1 MSQVWGGTAFQSLI
15 SLVQYAD
22 DPMIE
27 SGCNRQL
34 SYMEGSGVRL
44 IVSGSR
50 PLRGR
55 GKHLALLLVLILLM
69 PILTPFGGAASTL
82 QVASDDFGV
91 LAALDDAL
99 QDREGSA
106 DAPEVEVMA
115 LANITNME
123 SKVRPI
129 TDADPLDE
137 VDVGRSKVSLRNT
150 TAPPVNHPRPY
161 QMLMD
166 SSTHPES
173 FPDNLIDTLFELPD
187 DFNDPLAIGLN
198 SYVLYLNYTSRT
210 GHQHEAWDYGSFTGD
225 IIAFGDDFR
234 PFENAIDIDGD
245 TEPDVIVS
253 LSLAGFLLEDQ
264 GDTWGIETS
273 GGLLPVPEEI
283 WLKPTF
289 VWHVEVIDS
298 GDALWHDMASMQ
310 VSLMKGFAY
319 NLLEN
324 GESYALVI
332 DSRFTQPPHDFDL
345 RVGLERVEI
354 SITGVFNTVLDLI
367 TSLFSTGLSGEIFT
381 ITEVMAPYLIEI
393 ENPDNP
399 GDPRQTTCQGGLE
412 QNNEPYYNASLHH
425 MEESQN
431 HRCALGVGIGYVHFD
446 SKDSNDERDVLEV
459 AYLDAAVHP
468 VESSNRLPEEVDIIL
483 RNDNLAANSLD
494 TVEYFGQRETDLFL
508 HYFED
513 RSNYTEPS
521 STAEYGNTTDAE
533 VWLRGLPAGSM
544 SEEEIAATFTMLGM
558 APDSDDLPGNVPN
571 RLSFIIG
578 IKNFSRD
585 ATGNGNHPNL
595 PVNPGSPP
603 DSLICLVGSGPVKSV
618 EFIAYIKRYGDD
630 DDRSRTSIMVED
642 LPPALI
648 LHGTFQLPAGG
659 GLRVLYDNPNLDLF
673 SQFIDDTLLNLVEIV
688 LDIGAIVNGLPAAIL
703 ASTGQGGGTVVAEMY
718 SRVSLGSGNSARV
731 SSSIGM
737 IGLEM
742 ASSDHPVIVD
752 TDHVMLSL
760 DRDLE
765 TVPGRIKDEIP
776 LVEVALSAR
785 ISGVH
790 RFKHQYDPI
799 SEVREVE
806 INGTSRAA
814 MDFAYMEHDGG
825 TLEGQMQD
833 AHFTDRPQNIRIEQ
847 TTERVLYLAD
857 DRIGTIT
864 YTASEGAQRNALR
877 LESLPSTFEI
887 LLGDELGYSSEEPLG
902 AIHLQITNATEPTTM
917 SEDHIMFW
925 MDKDVSEAT
934 LSGRLSNITHISRIS
949 PEIEGASGKEGN
961 GQVILERSSS
971 SRMDILLRDETSH
984 SDPYLGFNA
993 SIRLDPL
1000 PASVG
1005 FDYPSEVS
1013 SSGLELPSLGEQEG
1027 VASLAFFIG
1036 DMVGLGRTVSDL
1048 LEALTTDLAGGGGEE
1063 QDVLLSLSLDA
1074 GEDFSLIADIEK
1086 GDMVAGEPDWVH
1098 GISLGIAKH
1107 SRLQYNFSNLPV
1119 TFVGSQRD
1127 AISNYLADGIIS
1139 KGEKQGFIDRMSTIM
1154 GKDNATRLANS
1165 LEDGEIIED
1174 EWLRMDRE
1182 AMEKIGLLFEERRS
1196 WHTRLWIPSLP
1207 HKINELRFNY
1217 SRQAE
1222 IPTWEMLLDVEDW
1235 KPARSGLMIK
1245 AYGLNGYD
1253 IELEMEGLDT
1263 SKAQNTVVKT
1273 LIGSD
1278 DSNAVPRTTVD
1289 MQFSLGDNLE
1299 FVRAL
1304 MLNHRVKQRVEV
1316 FVKDIPAQASLVG
1329 TIGDILLIDFEVPE
1343 NLRVGKRSAEAAMLQ
1358 LMTWKE
1364 NRWWPATVFMRDLP
1378 GQMHLAMRP
1387 HEVFDITA
1395 PSEFQG
1401 TMTLDY
1407 TSNTDTMDL
1416 YVETSGRA
1424 VEQRADTL
1432 MLAENLAK
1440 RTVMQPTEDWGI
1452 EVSSSGNGIG
1462 KVYMRQTDVPAQPGI
1477 WIDQLEIAGENLQS
1491 ATIHV
1496 HYLGLLPYVVVDDVT
1511 GGRVV
1516 ATANADVDFLGT
1528 TWDAKG
1534 VLLDA
1539 QITGI
1544 FPTASTFGVNGVV
1557 SDLSILN
1564 AVTGGSA
1571 STTHIIVPDPFTS
1584 VVLTVLATFFW

>member
-1 MSQVWGGTAFQSLI
+1 MR
-15 SLVQYAD
+15 LV
-22 DPMIE
+22 
-27 SGCNRQL
+27 
-34 SYMEGSGVRL
+34 
-44 IVSGSR
+44 VSGSR

-55 GKHLALLLVLILLM
+55 GKHLALLLALVLLL

-91 LAALDDAL
+91 IAALDDAL
-99 QDREGSA
+99 QNREGSA

-115 LANITNME
+115 LTNISNME
-123 SKVRPI
+123 SKIRPI
-129 TDADPLDE
+129 SSTDPLDGVE
-137 VDVGRSKVSLRNT
+137 EGRSKISLRNS

-161 QMLMD
+161 QMLLD

-173 FPDNLIDTLFELPD
+173 FPDNLIDTLFEIPD
-187 DFNDPLAIGLN
+187 DFSDPLAIGLN

-210 GHQHEAWDYGSFTGD
+210 GHQREAWDYGSFTGD
-225 IIAFGDDFR
+225 IIAFGEDFR

-245 TEPDVIVS
+245 EEPDVLVS
-253 LSLAGFLLEDQ
+253 LSIAGFLLEDQ
-264 GDTWGIETS
+264 GDTWGIVTS
-273 GGLLPVPEEI
+273 GGLLPVPEGI

-289 VWHVEVIDS
+289 AWNVEVINA

-319 NLLEN
+319 NILEN
-324 GESYALVI
+324 GESYAMVI

-345 RVGLERVEI
+345 KVGLERVNI
-354 SITGVFNTVLDLI
+354 SITGAFNTVLDLI
-367 TSLFSTGLSGEIFT
+367 TSLFSTGLDGETFT
-381 ITEVMAPYLIEI
+381 ITEVLAPYLIEI

-399 GDPRQTTCQGGLE
+399 GNPRQTTCQGGLE
-412 QNNEPYYNASLHH
+412 QNNEAYYQPSLHH
-425 MEESQN
+425 MEDSQK

-446 SKDSNDERDVLEV
+446 SRDSNGNRDVLEV

-468 VESSNRLPEEVDIIL
+468 VEASNRLPEEVDIIL

-494 TVEYFGQRETDLFL
+494 TVEYYGQRETDLFL

-521 STAEYGNTTDAE
+521 STVEYGNVTDAE
-533 VWLRGLPAGSM
+533 IWLRGLPAGSM
-544 SEEEIAATFTMLGM
+544 SQEEIAATFTMMGM
-558 APDSDDLPGNVPN
+558 APDSDDLPGSVPD
-571 RLSFIIG
+571 RLTFIIG

-585 ATGNGNHPNL
+585 AEGNGNHPNL

-603 DSLICLVGSGPVKSV
+603 ESMICLVGSGPVKSV
-618 EFIAYIKRYGDD
+618 EFIAYIKRYGSDE
-630 DDRSRTSIMVED
+630 DRSRTSIVVED
-642 LPPALI
+642 LPQAFV

-673 SQFIDDTLLNLVEIV
+673 SQFIDDTLLTLVEIV

-703 ASTGQGGGTVVAEMY
+703 ASAGQGGGTIEGEMFTRI
-718 SRVSLGSGNSARV
+718 SPGSGNSARAQ
-731 SSSIGM
+731 SSIGM

-742 ASSDHPVIVD
+742 SSSDHPVI
-752 TDHVMLSL
+752 TGNDHILLSL
-760 DRDLE
+760 DKDLNP
-765 TVPGRIKDEIP
+765 VNGRIGDETP
-776 LVEVALSAR
+776 LVEVALSVK
-785 ISGVH
+785 ISGVY
-790 RFKHQYDPI
+790 RFKHKYDPLT
-799 SEVREVE
+799 EVREVE
-806 INGTSRAA
+806 INGTSRGA
-814 MDFAYMEHDGG
+814 MDFAYIEHDEGS
-825 TLEGQMQD
+825 LEGQMQD
-833 AHFTDRPQNIRIEQ
+833 AYFTDRPLNIRIEQ
-847 TTERVLYLAD
+847 TSERVHYVAD
-857 DRIGTIT
+857 EKIGTIT
-864 YTASEGAQRNALR
+864 YTASEGQQKNALR

-887 LLGDELGYSSEEPLG
+887 LLGDQLGYSSEEPLG
-902 AIHLQITNATEPTTM
+902 AIHLQISNASEPNTM

-949 PEIEGASGKEGN
+949 PEVEGASGKEGN
-961 GQVILERSSS
+961 GRVVMERSSS
-971 SRMDILLRDETSH
+971 SRMDIIMRDDTSH

-1048 LEALTTDLAGGGGEE
+1048 LEALTSDLAGGGGDD

-1074 GEDFSLIADIEK
+1074 GEDFSIIADIEK
-1086 GDMVAGEPDWVH
+1086 GDMVHGEPEWVH

-1107 SRLQYNFSNLPV
+1107 SRLQYNFSNLP
-1119 TFVGSQRD
+1119 TSFVGSQRD
-1127 AISNYLADGIIS
+1127 AIAGYLADGILS
-1139 KGEKQGFIDRMSTIM
+1139 KGEIQGFVDRMSLIM
-1154 GKDNATRLANS
+1154 GVENATRLANA

-1182 AMEKIGLLFEERRS
+1182 ALEDIGLEFEERRS
-1196 WHTRLWIPSLP
+1196 WHTRMWIPSLP

-1222 IPTWEMLLDVEDW
+1222 IPTWEMLLDVENW
-1235 KPARSGLMIK
+1235 QPARSGIMIK
-1245 AYGLNGYD
+1245 VYGLNGYD
-1253 IELEMEGLDT
+1253 IELEMEGFDT
-1263 SKAQNTVVKT
+1263 SKPQDTIVKT
-1273 LIGSD
+1273 LIASD

-1289 MQFSLGDNLE
+1289 MQFSLGNNLE

-1304 MLNHRVKQRVEV
+1304 MLNHRVKQRVEA
-1316 FVKDIPAQASLVG
+1316 FVKDIPSQASLVG

-1343 NLRVGKRSAEAAMLQ
+1343 NLRVGTRSAEAAMLQ

-1378 GQMHLAMRP
+1378 GEMHLAMRP

-1407 TSNTDTMDL
+1407 TSNTNSMDL
-1416 YVETSGRA
+1416 YVKTAGRA
-1424 VEQRADTL
+1424 VDQRADTL

-1440 RTVMQPTEDWGI
+1440 RTVIQPTDDWGI

-1477 WIDQLEIAGENLQS
+1477 WIDQLEVAGENLQS

-1496 HYLGLLPYVVVDDVT
+1496 HYLGLLPYVVVDDVA
-1511 GGRVV
+1511 GGRVI

-1557 SDLSILN
+1557 SDLSMLN

-1584 VVLTVLATFFW
+1584 VILTVFATFFGD